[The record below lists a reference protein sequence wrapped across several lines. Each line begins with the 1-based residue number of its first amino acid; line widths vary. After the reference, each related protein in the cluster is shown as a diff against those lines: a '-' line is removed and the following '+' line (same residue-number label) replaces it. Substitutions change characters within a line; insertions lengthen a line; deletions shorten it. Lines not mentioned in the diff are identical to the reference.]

1 KSGKAF
7 KSPILA
13 RRDLVV
19 LPPSAISWLLQQSED
34 RVSQPKVMSQLIQS
48 KYFLPALPKGE
59 VIYPSIIKVDL
70 NRHLALMTS
79 AIVNEIHDGLAEH
92 WGTDVENWKR
102 INVFR
107 TIESIAARISV
118 RIFFGAELAYD
129 AAFLSHSDTFSLLL
143 TTSSGIL
150 AFVVPEPL
158 RQFLGPLFALPARYY
173 AWRMNRKL
181 IPVIERRIAELSSTS
196 SSKES
201 EPTTTASPPNDI
213 LHHHIATAL
222 ASPNPADRSPA
233 TIAARLQVILGF
245 AAIPTTYLTLTNA
258 LLTLASLPATPS
270 DTLSPDAL
278 LTLRAEAQRVLAAHD
293 GAWTR
298 TSLLSLVRADSFVKE
313 TMRLY
318 PFSGRGLLHEVVAEE
333 GVVLPP
339 GLGPDDE
346 EAVRVPKGTW
356 FGVPTGEIQTDEEI
370 YGKGAEGF
378 EPWRFVDGN
387 AGEERGSSATTTSDI
402 FLSFSRG
409 KHVCPGRFFAVNVMK
424 LLLAHVAMEYDIKPL
439 EKRPEN
445 VVFSD
450 VSVPSD
456 KAEIEVKRRIQIEE

>member
-1 KSGKAF
+1 
-7 KSPILA
+7 
-13 RRDLVV
+13 
-19 LPPSAISWLLQQSED
+19 
-34 RVSQPKVMSQLIQS
+34 
-48 KYFLPALPKGE
+48 
-59 VIYPSIIKVDL
+59 
-70 NRHLALMTS
+70 
-79 AIVNEIHDGLAEH
+79 
-92 WGTDVENWKR
+92 
-102 INVFR
+102 
-107 TIESIAARISV
+107 
-118 RIFFGAELAYD
+118 
-129 AAFLSHSDTFSLLL
+129 
-143 TTSSGIL
+143 
-150 AFVVPEPL
+150 
-158 RQFLGPLFALPARYY
+158 
-173 AWRMNRKL
+173 
-181 IPVIERRIAELSSTS
+181 
-196 SSKES
+196 
-201 EPTTTASPPNDI
+201 
-213 LHHHIATAL
+213 
-222 ASPNPADRSPA
+222 
-233 TIAARLQVILGF
+233 
-245 AAIPTTYLTLTNA
+245 
-258 LLTLASLPATPS
+258 
-270 DTLSPDAL
+270 
-278 LTLRAEAQRVLAAHD
+278 
-293 GAWTR
+293 
-298 TSLLSLVRADSFVKE
+298 
-313 TMRLY
+313 MRLY